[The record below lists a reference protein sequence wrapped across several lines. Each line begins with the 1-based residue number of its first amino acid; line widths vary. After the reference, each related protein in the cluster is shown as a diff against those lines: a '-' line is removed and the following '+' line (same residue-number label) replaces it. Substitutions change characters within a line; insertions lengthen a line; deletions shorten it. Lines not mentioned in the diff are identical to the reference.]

1 MAFHKAYSR
10 ELYLNTKKGRK
21 EIAAV
26 ETAELNAKAPE
37 FIPGSCKPTGKL
49 VHVDSRGVTE
59 LIGNMQLLLQQ
70 QNALIAA
77 QQEQI
82 LRTEKN
88 QRQIMQNHKG
98 QNKRPNFVRKQD
110 KCQAP
115 GKSKRQI
122 QCYACHQE
130 GHMAKN
136 CTNNSQ
142 SKLADKQTEP
152 K

>member
-1 MAFHKAYSR
+1 
-10 ELYLNTKKGRK
+10 
-21 EIAAV
+21 
-26 ETAELNAKAPE
+26 
-37 FIPGSCKPTGKL
+37 
-49 VHVDSRGVTE
+49 
-59 LIGNMQLLLQQ
+59 MQLLLQQ
-70 QNALIAA
+70 QNALIATK
-77 QQEQI
+77 QEQI

-88 QRQIMQNHKG
+88 QQQIMQNHKG
-98 QNKRPNFVRKQD
+98 QNKRPNFVNKQD

-130 GHMAKN
+130 VHMAKN
-136 CTNNSQ
+136 YPNNSQ